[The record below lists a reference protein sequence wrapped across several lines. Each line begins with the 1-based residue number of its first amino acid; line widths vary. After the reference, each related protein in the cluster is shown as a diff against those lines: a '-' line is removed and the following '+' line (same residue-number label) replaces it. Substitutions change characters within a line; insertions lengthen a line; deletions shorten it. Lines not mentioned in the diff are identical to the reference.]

1 MEQELKNVLN
11 QILKSMPN
19 DVNVSAMEGS
29 LDNIERSLDKQNDIF
44 ERIAESL
51 ENIENNI
58 SSSKSISTD
67 YIESL
72 LDRLNDKSDNTIEKF
87 DNLYSVLTDIK
98 YNTEQ

>member
-11 QILKSMPN
+11 QILKSIPN

-29 LDNIERSLDKQNDIF
+29 LDTIERSLDKQNDIF